1 LCKLTKYSQ
10 GLSKGGEEKER
21 KISIRVKRIIDCEKV
36 INENYSAG

>member
-21 KISIRVKRIIDCEKV
+21 KISIRVKRIIEKV